1 MTKYRNFVG
10 GGFIR
15 PAGLMNQAPTIPF
28 CQMLRP
34 DPIFIFMDKQLLL
47 KNNEEAL
54 SLFGK
59 YDENLK
65 LLEDKLGVR
74 ITARGCKI
82 SLSGEER
89 KVKECFRLLEKAISL
104 VRKGGME
111 KEAFLR
117 ILEENSFLSGPNLIE
132 ISSKRTSVFPKSE
145 GQRDYCQAM
154 EKYDLVISIGPAG
167 TGKTY
172 LAVARALF
180 DLKQGR
186 VQKIVLTRPAIE
198 AGEKLG
204 FLPGDLE
211 EKIRP
216 YLQPLYDALYDLLR
230 IEELKGLFAKRVIEI
245 IPLAYMRGR
254 TLNNSFVILDEG
266 QNATAEQMKM
276 FLTRLGFDSKVVITG
291 DITQSDLPANATIG
305 LIEIQSLFKKIAG
318 IKFVYLSEKDIVRH
332 PLVREIVKAYGAVS
346 K

>member
-1 MTKYRNFVG
+1 
-10 GGFIR
+10 
-15 PAGLMNQAPTIPF
+15 
-28 CQMLRP
+28 
-34 DPIFIFMDKQLLL
+34 MDKQLLL
-47 KNNEEAL
+47 RNNDEAL

-65 LLEDKLGVR
+65 VLEDKLGVR
-74 ITARGCKI
+74 ITARGCEI

-89 KVKECFRLLEKAISL
+89 KVKESFRLLEKAISL
-104 VRKGGME
+104 VRKGRME
-111 KEAFLR
+111 KEALLR
-117 ILEENSFLSGPNLIE
+117 ILEENSSLPKPNLIE
-132 ISSKRTSVFPKSE
+132 ISSKKSRVFPKSE
-145 GQRDYCQAM
+145 GQRNYCQAM

-172 LAVARALF
+172 LAVAKALS

-230 IEELKGLFAKRVIEI
+230 IEELKRLFAKRVIEI

-291 DITQSDLPANATIG
+291 DITQSDLPANATVG
-305 LIEIQSLFKKIAG
+305 LVEIQSLFKKIAG

-332 PLVREIVKAYGAVS
+332 PLVREIVKAYEKNIRAQSDKNKV
-346 K
+346 

>member
-1 MTKYRNFVG
+1 MIKW
-10 GGFIR
+10 
-15 PAGLMNQAPTIPF
+15 
-28 CQMLRP
+28 RP
-34 DPIFIFMDKQLLL
+34 DPIFMDKQLLL
-47 KNNEEAL
+47 GNNEEAL

-82 SLSGEER
+82 SIIGEEK
-89 KVKECFRLLEKAISL
+89 KVKESFHLLEKAISL
-104 VRKGGME
+104 VRKGKME
-111 KEAFLR
+111 KEALLR
-117 ILEENSFLSGPNLIE
+117 ILEEDSLLSEPNLIE
-132 ISSKRTSVFPKSE
+132 ISSKKSRVFPKSE
-145 GQRDYCQAM
+145 GQRNYCRAM

-172 LAVARALF
+172 LAVARALS

-216 YLQPLYDALYDLLR
+216 YLQPLYGALYDLLR
-230 IEELKGLFAKRVIEI
+230 IEELKKLFAKRLIEI

-276 FLTRLGFDSKVVITG
+276 FLTRLGFDSRVVVTG
-291 DITQSDLPANATIG
+291 DITQSDLPAGVTVG
-305 LIEIQSLFKKIAG
+305 LVEIQSLFKKIAE

-332 PLVREIVKAYGAVS
+332 PLVREIVKAYERNIRSQSNKNKV
-346 K
+346 

>member
-1 MTKYRNFVG
+1 
-10 GGFIR
+10 
-15 PAGLMNQAPTIPF
+15 
-28 CQMLRP
+28 
-34 DPIFIFMDKQLLL
+34 MDKQLLL
-47 KNNEEAL
+47 RNNDEAL

-65 LLEDKLGVR
+65 VLEDKLGVR

-82 SLSGEER
+82 SLSGEEG
-89 KVKECFRLLEKAISL
+89 KVKESFRLLEKVISL
-104 VRKGGME
+104 VRKGRME
-111 KEAFLR
+111 KEALLR
-117 ILEENSFLSGPNLIE
+117 ILEENSFLSKPNLIE
-132 ISSKRTSVFPKSE
+132 ISSKKSRVFPKSE
-145 GQRDYCQAM
+145 GQRNYCQAM

-172 LAVARALF
+172 LAVAKALS

-230 IEELKGLFAKRVIEI
+230 IEELKRLFAKKVIEI

-291 DITQSDLPANATIG
+291 DITQSDLPANATVG
-305 LIEIQSLFKKIAG
+305 LVEIQSLFKKIAG
-318 IKFVYLSEKDIVRH
+318 IKFAYLSEKDIVRH
-332 PLVREIVKAYGAVS
+332 PLVREIVKAYEKNIRAQSDKNKV
-346 K
+346 

>member
-1 MTKYRNFVG
+1 MIKW
-10 GGFIR
+10 
-15 PAGLMNQAPTIPF
+15 
-28 CQMLRP
+28 RP
-34 DPIFIFMDKQLLL
+34 DPIFMDKQLLL
-47 KNNEEAL
+47 RNNEEAL

-82 SLSGEER
+82 SLIGEEK
-89 KVKECFRLLEKAISL
+89 KVKESFHLLEKAISL
-104 VRKGGME
+104 VRKGKME
-111 KEAFLR
+111 KEALLR
-117 ILEENSFLSGPNLIE
+117 ILEEDSLLSEPNLIE
-132 ISSKRTSVFPKSE
+132 ISSKKSRVFPKSE
-145 GQRDYCQAM
+145 GQRNYCRAM

-172 LAVARALF
+172 LAVARALS

-216 YLQPLYDALYDLLR
+216 YLQPLYGALYDLLR
-230 IEELKGLFAKRVIEI
+230 IEELKKLFAKRLIEI

-276 FLTRLGFDSKVVITG
+276 FLTRMGFDSRVVVTG
-291 DITQSDLPANATIG
+291 DITQSDLPAGVTVG
-305 LIEIQSLFKKIAG
+305 LVEIQSLFKKIAG

-332 PLVREIVKAYGAVS
+332 PLVREIVKAYERNIRSQSNKNKV
-346 K
+346 

>member
-1 MTKYRNFVG
+1 
-10 GGFIR
+10 
-15 PAGLMNQAPTIPF
+15 
-28 CQMLRP
+28 MLRP
-34 DPIFIFMDKQLLL
+34 DPIFMDKQFLLR
-47 KNNEEAL
+47 NNEEAL

-89 KVKECFRLLEKAISL
+89 KVRESFRLLEKAISL
-104 VRKGGME
+104 VRKGMME
-111 KEAFLR
+111 REALLR
-117 ILEENSFLSGPNLIE
+117 ILDENSSLSGPNLIE
-132 ISSKRTSVFPKSE
+132 ISSKKSTIFPKSE
-145 GQRDYCQAM
+145 GQRNYCQAM
-154 EKYDLVISIGPAG
+154 DKYDLVISIGPAG

-172 LAVARALF
+172 LAVARALS

-230 IEELKGLFAKRVIEI
+230 IEELKKLFAKRVIEI
-245 IPLAYMRGR
+245 VPLAYMRGR

-276 FLTRLGFDSKVVITG
+276 FLTRMGFDSKMVITG
-291 DITQSDLPANATIG
+291 DITQSDLPANATVG
-305 LIEIQSLFKKIAG
+305 LVEIQSLFKKIAG

-332 PLVREIVKAYGAVS
+332 PLVREIVKAYEKNIRSQSDKNKV
-346 K
+346 

>member
-1 MTKYRNFVG
+1 
-10 GGFIR
+10 
-15 PAGLMNQAPTIPF
+15 
-28 CQMLRP
+28 
-34 DPIFIFMDKQLLL
+34 MDKQLLL

-89 KVKECFRLLEKAISL
+89 KVKESFHLLEKAISL
-104 VRKGGME
+104 VRKGRME
-111 KEAFLR
+111 KESLLR
-117 ILEENSFLSGPNLIE
+117 ILEENSSLSRPDLIE
-132 ISSKRTSVFPKSE
+132 SSSKKSTIFPKSE
-145 GQRDYCQAM
+145 GQRNYCQAM

-172 LAVARALF
+172 LAVARALS

-230 IEELKGLFAKRVIEI
+230 IEELKKLFAKRVIEI
-245 IPLAYMRGR
+245 VPLAYMRGR

-305 LIEIQSLFKKIAG
+305 LVEIQSLFKKIAG

-332 PLVREIVKAYGAVS
+332 PLVREIVKAYEKNIRAQSDKNKV
-346 K
+346 